1 MSERTTLRVTVELL
15 ADAIPGSG
23 FSIPGGEDIA
33 VCQDS
38 QGYPYLKGSTLKG
51 LLRESLQNWLAWTDA
66 DAALADALLGAA
78 GWHGEA
84 GARRVQLTPLTLC
97 QPPADAADCY
107 CLRTFTS
114 VENGVVREGTLRTA
128 SCVRK
133 GMAFA
138 GELTCAGED
147 VPLLKNAL
155 GCIRWKAPCA
165 VAALAK
171 SAFPA
176 KRSPGGRTR
185 RPCPRPTASATACA
199 RRRRF

>member
-1 MSERTTLRVTVELL
+1 M
-15 ADAIPGSG
+15 
-23 FSIPGGEDIA
+23 
-33 VCQDS
+33 
-38 QGYPYLKGSTLKG
+38 
-51 LLRESLQNWLAWTDA
+51 
-66 DAALADALLGAA
+66 
-78 GWHGEA
+78 
-84 GARRVQLTPLTLC
+84 QLTPLTLC

-114 VENGVVREGTLRTA
+114 VENGVVRDGTLRTA

-155 GCIRWKAPCA
+155 GCIRWMAPCA

-199 RRRRF
+199 RGRRF

>member
-128 SCVRK
+128 S
-133 GMAFA
+133 
-138 GELTCAGED
+138 
-147 VPLLKNAL
+147 
-155 GCIRWKAPCA
+155 
-165 VAALAK
+165 
-171 SAFPA
+171 
-176 KRSPGGRTR
+176 
-185 RPCPRPTASATACA
+185 
-199 RRRRF
+199 